1 MCLSYAV
8 NEPGAALRYKQ
19 LSSHGHWREQHPPAD
34 ASFTDNRLDRLSQN
48 SFVNPSPKECLPGSE
63 RNRPLIFLLEEDQSL
78 ASLICGQLELAGY
91 RVSLFSTPA
100 TALVEAERL
109 MPALFILETMLPG
122 EGGLELCRKIRS
134 NGMLAGIPVIFVTVR
149 SAEAD
154 RILGLDA
161 GADDYITKP
170 FSPRELVAR
179 IHAIL
184 RRSEMLAKPE
194 SLSVGA
200 LTIDLELM
208 SVTIAGRSTLLTVSE
223 FRLLRFLMQH
233 PGRAFT
239 REQIVQMVWPQSRYV
254 SPRAVDVCIR
264 RIRAKIEPNPQV
276 PRHVLGIRGIGYRLS
291 KS

>member
-1 MCLSYAV
+1 M
-8 NEPGAALRYKQ
+8 
-19 LSSHGHWREQHPPAD
+19 
-34 ASFTDNRLDRLSQN
+34 DRINQN
-48 SFVNPSPKECLPGSE
+48 SFGISPAKAFPPASE
-63 RNRPLIFLLEEDQSL
+63 RGRPLVFLLEEDQSL
-78 ASLICGQLELAGY
+78 AGLICGHLESAGY
-91 RVSLFSTPA
+91 RVALFSTAA
-100 TALVEAERL
+100 TALLEAERQ

-122 EGGLELCRKIRS
+122 EGGLEVCRKIRS
-134 NGMLAGIPVIFVTVR
+134 NGLLAGIPVIFVTVR

-179 IHAIL
+179 INAIL
-184 RRSEMLAKPE
+184 RRSEMLPKPE
-194 SLSVGA
+194 SLTVGD

-208 SVTIAGRSTLLTVSE
+208 SVNAAGRSVLLTVSE
-223 FRLLRFLMQH
+223 FRLLKFLMQH

-254 SPRAVDVCIR
+254 SPRAVDVCVR
-264 RIRAKIEPNPQV
+264 RIRTKIEANPQM